1 VSILCNAQAAELDAP
16 TIEAKS
22 ALGRSVSIAVLGA
35 LSDCYKAIENLQTE
49 HAAKTEVVYLRSAAA
64 KLETGEKALH
74 EMWDILA
81 SSSPSDEVVAWLRG
95 LDFERLYQDGM
106 QRGLISPSRDQWDR
120 LVQLI
125 QTQNYL
131 DDIVEVL
138 IADANSVRTRIESLI
153 EMLTSLD
160 TATSLKRDEVNS
172 MLSLQ
177 AALAEFAVFGQM
189 VAYINAIEP
198 LTGEWREAVA
208 IATVL

>member
-1 VSILCNAQAAELDAP
+1 VSLLCNAQAAELDAP
-16 TIEAKS
+16 TVEAKS
-22 ALGRSVSIAVLGA
+22 ALGRAVSIAVLGA

-74 EMWDILA
+74 KMWDILA

-95 LDFERLYQDGM
+95 LDFERLYQDGI

-125 QTQNYL
+125 QTQDYL
-131 DDIVEVL
+131 DIVEVL

-153 EMLTSLD
+153 EMLTSVD
-160 TATSLKRDEVNS
+160 TAASLKRDEVNS